1 MRDYTSPSFM
11 DRNSSNPFI
20 DDIFIDHP
28 SNLPGVG
35 CVHQHAFSEIL
46 STLESMVI
54 QQNGNQILEG
64 SGRTFL
70 ITSPRAGYGKT
81 HLIARL
87 KENAGTIANFVTLPF
102 DRSRPVSWPIALSSI
117 VRQLST
123 QVRDSNRPVKTMDE
137 ISRFFLSRLI
147 IDQLSNGA
155 IKPKECPETGDA
167 LRSDFIQLFGSASGS
182 RILTW
187 TEKRSTDLA
196 RNASPAFL
204 QQLGIKERELSF
216 WLRVLVDYTKG
227 DRTAFDAMRGLSNGE
242 ARERLLQLLRIGVS
256 YRPVLLIA
264 DALDGFFGSDS
275 AGMDIAEIVTGIR
288 ENVGR
293 SLTLLCVNDDVW
305 KSSFENHLP
314 TAWLDRITGETTR
327 LRNISPEAAAE
338 LVTARLARADV
349 TGGIAEKFVES
360 LRSEHLWVDAE
371 TKLYPR
377 EVLRQAS
384 AFWKSQPES
393 FFTAPPESEPLLDEE
408 EDLSQFTDKLEFF
421 KALQEESL
429 PERPS
434 PQTPQTPPI
443 PAPTPAP
450 VPPQLPA
457 TNGEAAPRDF
467 NTPNPFFAS
476 HGSGNESDLAG
487 IDSIINDIR
496 GSGKAVVSEIHK
508 TPSEPNPPQE
518 MPGFTSAP
526 KSTPPQQT
534 PTPPSRTEPPITE
547 TAHPNPFAASGTRA
561 PSNGHATAPPDRIA
575 PDSSIEDTIKRRE
588 NDLLRGDALRL
599 DLERLGLFLQKMGMH
614 HPALGQHEER
624 FPSSRSTCLRWS
636 VRNQSILLGFE
647 SPRNVYFWNNL
658 LQQSLSSNDSQK
670 IVAFSHPSDRFDS
683 GLFST
688 FGFSPAV
695 IRGRMDVIEMKDR
708 ELAMIYAAEMTIS
721 ETEGTPAFA
730 EAIQRGLR
738 YLDPLWRRI
747 CEKVS

>member
-1 MRDYTSPSFM
+1 MRDYTSPNFM
-11 DRNSSNPFI
+11 DRNSSNPFVN
-20 DDIFIDHP
+20 DVFIDHP

-35 CVHQHAFSEIL
+35 SIHQDAFSQVL
-46 STLESMVI
+46 STLEGMVT
-54 QQNGNQILEG
+54 QQNGSQMLEG

-81 HLIARL
+81 HLVARL
-87 KENAGTIANFVTLPF
+87 KENAGTITNFLTLPF

-123 QVRDSNRPVKTMDE
+123 QTNDSNRSGNTMDE

-147 IDQLSNGA
+147 VDQLSNGA
-155 IKPKECPETGDA
+155 IKSKDCPENA
-167 LRSDFIQLFGSASGS
+167 ESLRSDFIQLFGTDSNSK
-182 RILTW
+182 ILSW
-187 TEKRSTDLA
+187 TEKRSAELA

-204 QQLGIKERELSF
+204 QQLGIKQRELSF
-216 WLRVLVDYTKG
+216 WLRVITDYTKG
-227 DRTAFDAMRGLSNGE
+227 DASAFDALKGLSSGE

-256 YRPVLLIA
+256 YRPILLIA

-293 SLTLLCVNDDVW
+293 SLTLICVNEDVW
-305 KSSFENHLP
+305 KSSFKDQLP

-327 LRNISPEAAAE
+327 LRNIAPEVAAE
-338 LVTARLARADV
+338 LVAARLARAEI
-349 TGGIAEKFVES
+349 TGGTAEKFVET

-377 EVLRQAS
+377 SILRQAS
-384 AFWKSQPES
+384 ALWKSQPES
-393 FFTAPPESEPLLDEE
+393 FFSASKETAPALSED
-408 EDLSQFTDKLEFF
+408 EDLSQFTDKLDFF
-421 KALQEESL
+421 KSLQEDPL
-429 PERPS
+429 PERSMP
-434 PQTPQTPPI
+434 
-443 PAPTPAP
+443 PTPAP
-450 VPPQLPA
+450 ATHQPPT
-457 TNGEAAPRDF
+457 TNGDSDPREL
-467 NTPNPFFAS
+467 NAPNPFYAS
-476 HGSGNESDLAG
+476 NGSGNESDLAG

-496 GSGKAVVSEIHK
+496 GSGKAVVSEIQK
-508 TPSEPNPPQE
+508 TPTDQTQPQP
-518 MPGFTSAP
+518 MPGFPTSP
-526 KSTPPQQT
+526 EQVPSQPVRTNPQ
-534 PTPPSRTEPPITE
+534 PTEAATQ
-547 TAHPNPFAASGTRA
+547 NPFTAPESRA
-561 PSNGHATAPPDRIA
+561 PSNGHAPPIPNQEVA
-575 PDSSIEDTIKRRE
+575 GQGIEAAIKRRE

-599 DLERLGLFLQKMGMH
+599 DLERLGLFMQEMGMH

-658 LQQSLSSNDSQK
+658 LQQSLASNDSQK

-695 IRGRMDVIEMKDR
+695 IKGRMDVIEMKDR

-721 ETEGTPAFA
+721 ETSGTPAHA
-730 EAIQRGLR
+730 EAVQRGLR

>member
-11 DRNSSNPFI
+11 DRNSSNPFV
-20 DDIFIDHP
+20 DDVFIDHP

-35 CVHQHAFSEIL
+35 CVHQHAFSQIL

-81 HLIARL
+81 HLVARL
-87 KENAGTIANFVTLPF
+87 KENAGTISNFLKLPF

-123 QVRDSNRPVKTMDE
+123 QTRDTHRPIRTLEE

-155 IKPKECPETGDA
+155 IKPKECPESADA
-167 LRSDFIQLFGSASGS
+167 LRSDFLHLFGNDSGS
-182 RILTW
+182 RILSW
-187 TEKRSTDLA
+187 TEKRSSDLA
-196 RNASPAFL
+196 GNASPAFL

-216 WLRVLVDYTKG
+216 WLRVILDYTKG
-227 DRTAFDAMRGLSNGE
+227 DSSAFDALRGLSNGE
-242 ARERLLQLLRIGVS
+242 ARERLLQLLRICVS

-275 AGMDIAEIVTGIR
+275 AGMDIAEIITGIR

-293 SLTLLCVNDDVW
+293 SLTLLCVNEDVW
-305 KSSFENHLP
+305 KSSFKEQLP

-338 LVTARLARADV
+338 LVKARLARASI
-349 TGGIAEKFVES
+349 TGGSAEKFIDS
-360 LRSEHLWVDAE
+360 LRTEHLWVDAE

-377 EVLRQAS
+377 SVLRQANDL
-384 AFWKSQPES
+384 WKSQPES
-393 FFTAPPESEPLLDEE
+393 FFSAPVENAPSPDEEE
-408 EDLSQFTDKLEFF
+408 EDLSQFTDKLDFF
-421 KALQEESL
+421 KSLQEDTL
-429 PERPS
+429 ADRK
-434 PQTPQTPPI
+434 I
-443 PAPTPAP
+443 PTTPAP
-450 VPPQLPA
+450 LPPATQQPQT
-457 TNGEAAPRDF
+457 TNGESIPREP
-467 NTPNPFFAS
+467 NAPNPFFAS
-476 HGSGNESDLAG
+476 NGSGNESDLAG

-508 TPSEPNPPQE
+508 TPSDPGQPPK
-518 MPGFTSAP
+518 MPGFTPAP
-526 KSTPPQQT
+526 QES
-534 PTPPSRTEPPITE
+534 SRVPAHTEPPFRE
-547 TAHPNPFAASGTRA
+547 PAKENPFTA
-561 PSNGHATAPPDRIA
+561 PESRTPTNGHSSAPAAQA
-575 PDSSIEDTIKRRE
+575 PLDNSIEATIKRRE
-588 NDLLRGDALRL
+588 TDLLRGDALRL
-599 DLERLGLFLQKMGMH
+599 DLERLGLFLQEMGMH

-636 VRNQSILLGFE
+636 VHNQSILLGFE

-688 FGFSPAV
+688 FGFSPTV
-695 IRGRMDVIEMKDR
+695 IKGRMDVIEMKDR
-708 ELAMIYAAEMTIS
+708 ELAMIYAAEMTIR
-721 ETEGTPAFA
+721 ETAGTPAYP
-730 EAIQRGLR
+730 EAVQRGLR